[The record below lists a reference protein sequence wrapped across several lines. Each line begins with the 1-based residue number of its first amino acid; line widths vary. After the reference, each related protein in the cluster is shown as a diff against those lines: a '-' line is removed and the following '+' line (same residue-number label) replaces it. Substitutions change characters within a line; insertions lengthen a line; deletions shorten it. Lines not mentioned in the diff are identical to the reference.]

1 MAKQIIMDHTGDRQ
15 HYFDRDDAL
24 ALMKAEKR
32 FMELTR
38 LGIPP
43 PYGRSRGTS
52 RESNRSIRQR
62 RKRCSFPGWS
72 EAEQP

>member
-38 LGIPP
+38 LG
-43 PYGRSRGTS
+43 YTASVRTLQGEVSRVRSFDPTA
-52 RESNRSIRQR
+52 EETLFFR
-62 RKRCSFPGWS
+62 RLVGG
-72 EAEQP
+72 